1 MKRLGCGNHA
11 SGEEDP
17 MSKHML
23 WITLACVPACTIG
36 EGVILT
42 GEMSAPSVQP
52 PAAIDI
58 VLVFSPEQADHS
70 AVGTTVH
77 GSFPTAF
84 TLGIDPLPRSAF
96 EDDKGYRIAS
106 GSVWI
111 AKAGVSG
118 SRDDG
123 FAEGELIQQGGYE
136 MLYLVDDPG
145 TKQPFGVDAH
155 VGWNLLRWVAPTC
168 AEHVTYPGGG
178 EGWKA
183 KYELIP
189 IDTQLSVQLYPP
201 LTTMPWN
208 VLPTNCP

>member
-1 MKRLGCGNHA
+1 
-11 SGEEDP
+11 

-23 WITLACVPACTIG
+23 WITLACAPACTIG

-42 GEMSAPSVQP
+42 GEMATAPSVQP
-52 PAAIDI
+52 PDSIDI
-58 VLVFSPEQADHS
+58 VLVFSPEQ
-70 AVGTTVH
+70 
-77 GSFPTAF
+77 AF

-123 FAEGELIQQGGYE
+123 FGEGELIQMAGYE

-145 TKQPFGVDAH
+145 DKKPFGVDAKI
-155 VGWNLLRWVAPTC
+155 GWNLLEAVAPTC
-168 AEHVTYPGGG
+168 ADRVVYPSGG

-183 KYELIP
+183 RYELLP
-189 IDTQLSVQLYPP
+189 IDTPLSVQLYPP
-201 LTTMPWN
+201 LTSLPWY
-208 VLPTNCP
+208 VTPTNCP